1 VKEVITYSSGSI
13 ADTLQ
18 SNYSDKI
25 TVLDDGTIRLKVNKI
40 KTERNGEHR
49 VSLIRCNDSDLW
61 NYDEEGNKTAGWV
74 QDVFTLCSDIANVF
88 EGESAWDMVTPE
100 GENLINLAYTREYIN
115 EDGQECLKPKCF
127 GRFI

>member
-18 SNYSDKI
+18 SNYSEKI
-25 TVLDDGTIRLKVNKI
+25 SVLDDGTIRLKVNKI
-40 KTERNGEHR
+40 KTERNGDHR
-49 VSLIRCNDSDLW
+49 VSLIRCNDSDL
-61 NYDEEGNKTAGWV
+61 EWV

-115 EDGQECLKPKCF
+115 EEGQECLKPKCF